1 MFAQGGIA
9 SNNRL
14 EIVLAD
20 SFVQVVPPAAW
31 RRRIVTPLTASV
43 LLALLAIQPAF
54 AQEAAAAVEP
64 EKFLAVGDQPGPGM
78 WMVGNGTNVLW
89 IVGSQSPLPKKMSWR
104 AKGVESIVAK
114 AGEILREPT
123 ARITA
128 DKIGFFTAITLVP
141 AALEAK
147 NNPDGA
153 TLADVLPRPLFARW
167 EVLRDKYIDEARNPD
182 NTVDRMRPMFAALQL
197 QERAINK
204 SGMTTTSVVWPTI
217 EAAAKK
223 HNVKIVDVTFEASID
238 NARAALKEFN
248 STRLADVDCFE
259 KTLDRIET
267 DLDAMRSRAN
277 AWAVGD
283 VDALRS
289 LSVSQQRAA
298 CEAVFRGASSLK
310 ILGVQDVPAQLEAA
324 WMKAAE
330 TALANNT
337 VTLAVLPA
345 HLLLAPEGYLAK
357 LKAKGYAVLEPAQ

>member
-1 MFAQGGIA
+1 LADLFEEVIAPAARRLIGTPFAGLALLLLTALQTAFAQG
-9 SNNRL
+9 
-14 EIVLAD
+14 
-20 SFVQVVPPAAW
+20 
-31 RRRIVTPLTASV
+31 
-43 LLALLAIQPAF
+43 
-54 AQEAAAAVEP
+54 AAAPVEP

-104 AKGVESIVAK
+104 AKGVEAVVAK
-114 AGEILREPT
+114 AQEVLREPAMT
-123 ARITA
+123 LRA
-128 DKIGFFTAITLVP
+128 DKVGFFTALTLVP

-153 TLADVLPRPLFARW
+153 TLADVLPPPLFARW

-197 QERAINK
+197 QERAIAK
-204 SGMTTTSVVWPTI
+204 SGMTTTGVVWPVI

-223 HNVKIVDVTFEASID
+223 HNVKISEVAFSASID

-267 DLDAMRSRAN
+267 DLDAMRVRAN

-283 VDALRS
+283 VNALRS

-298 CEAVFRGASSLK
+298 CEAAFRGASSLK
-310 ILGVQDVPAQLEAA
+310 ILGALDVPAQLEAA
-324 WMKAAE
+324 WMTAAE

-345 HLLLAPEGYLAK
+345 HQLLSPEGYLAK
-357 LKAKGYAVLEPAQ
+357 LKAKGYAVLEPAE